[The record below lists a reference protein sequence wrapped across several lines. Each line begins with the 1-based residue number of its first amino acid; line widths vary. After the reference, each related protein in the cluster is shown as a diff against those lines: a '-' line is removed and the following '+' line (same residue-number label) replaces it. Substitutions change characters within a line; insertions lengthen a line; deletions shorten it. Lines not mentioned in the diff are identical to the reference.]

1 MSLFSALH
9 VNRKRSPSTHSSIR
23 WCQTRPLS
31 VWCGCRSCIASPTW
45 RTVRRAE
52 EYLAGA
58 QAGKFS
64 FASWSFS
71 HRHHR
76 HTSSKDDPLG
86 PYTLCMSVYIC
97 DALIITSRRN
107 TNICAHIELDA
118 VLLCVYLLKMCG
130 GGARYPS
137 TSVLKLMKIYYQL
150 SAMCKISGFTVTSG
164 VCVCVCLCICL
175 RVCVSVSGS
184 SSPPCS
190 VSPGRVLLLPYW
202 EYDGLPLPL
211 PAMS

>member
-1 MSLFSALH
+1 M
-9 VNRKRSPSTHSSIR
+9 
-23 WCQTRPLS
+23 
-31 VWCGCRSCIASPTW
+31 
-45 RTVRRAE
+45 E

-58 QAGKFS
+58 QAGKFG

-118 VLLCVYLLKMCG
+118 VLLCVYLLKMG
-130 GGARYPS
+130 GRRYPS

-164 VCVCVCLCICL
+164 VCVRAYASAFVC
-175 RVCVSVSGS
+175 VCVSVSGS

-190 VSPGRVLLLPYW
+190 VSPGRVLLLPY
-202 EYDGLPLPL
+202 
-211 PAMS
+211 